1 MCLCCTPSPSQ
12 RKSSFL
18 QALTTAVFTLLIS
31 PPLSVLALIYYLHS
45 RSPCLCFCSGLT
57 LLSATH
63 IFICEPLVNPVLQAQ
78 AVSRVHRIGQT
89 KETFV
94 HYYLIRDTVE
104 IPCFNLFERNLA
116 AASGASTHHDGQEE
130 QPSDWPSCSA
140 AASKLEKNK
149 GKATELLDSDIAST
163 TASEVARAQNRNG
176 ELVKLDDLKYCFQ
189 VQRQMFTQNQ

>member
-1 MCLCCTPSPSQ
+1 MWCVPTLTQLVHSCSFDVCLS
-12 RKSSFL
+12 
-18 QALTTAVFTLLIS
+18 
-31 PPLSVLALIYYLHS
+31 
-45 RSPCLCFCSGLT
+45 SGLT

-104 IPCFNLFERNLA
+104 IPCFSLFERNLA
-116 AASGASTHHDGQEE
+116 AASGASTHHDGQDEH
-130 QPSDWPSCSA
+130 PSDWPSSSA
-140 AASKLEKNK
+140 TTSMLEKTK
-149 GKATELLDSDIAST
+149 GKAIALQDSDIAST

-189 VQRQMFTQNQ
+189 VQQQMFTQDQ